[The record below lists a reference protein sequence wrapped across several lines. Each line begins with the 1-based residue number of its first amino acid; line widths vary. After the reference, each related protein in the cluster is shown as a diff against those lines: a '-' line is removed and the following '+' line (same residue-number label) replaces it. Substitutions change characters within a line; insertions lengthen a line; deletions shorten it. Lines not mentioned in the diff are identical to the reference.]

1 MQDYLACLKKVRG
14 ANAHECRILAKAY
27 LKCRMDH
34 NLMARDE
41 FRNLGFQDDAV
52 KSKAGTGGEGER
64 IVTGESGGLEEL
76 RRRNGELKKKDAGKS

>member
-52 KSKAGTGGEGER
+52 KRKAGGEGDKV
-64 IVTGESGGLEEL
+64 ITGKSRGLEEL
-76 RRRNGELKKKDAGKS
+76 RRGNGELKKKDAGGG